1 LLEAEGLADVFAG
14 GAEDL
19 AVDVDEA
26 GVAAMPE
33 PPSDRSSDG
42 IAPRVP
48 DPLVQVEVAHRV
60 GDDGRAEHLL
70 LLLLDEPS

>member
-1 LLEAEGLADVFAG
+1 LADVLAG

-42 IAPRVP
+42 IPTRLP
-48 DPLVQVEVAHRV
+48 DPLVEVEVAHGVR
-60 GDDGRAEHLL
+60 DDG
-70 LLLLDEPS
+70 